1 MLKFLALA
9 LLVGA
14 ASAGVTSDAAPRQPL
29 CRVTAQAESDHLPG
43 IYTVT
48 VRVAGTL
55 SGKPCANGY
64 ALVQFD
70 GGRTY
75 PLSAVR
81 AGEPYV
87 RSGIPWYWRLYWL
100 SASGKRYRVPLP
112 GFYPP
117 FADPSP

>member
-1 MLKFLALA
+1 MLRFLALA
-9 LLVGA
+9 LLIGA
-14 ASAGVTSDAAPRQPL
+14 ASAGVTSDGAPPQPL
-29 CRVTAQAESDHLPG
+29 CRVTALAESDHLPG

-75 PLSAVR
+75 PLSFVR
-81 AGEPYV
+81 AGEPYI
-87 RSGIPWYWRLYWL
+87 RSGIPWYWRLYWTA
-100 SASGKRYRVPLP
+100 SSGKRYPVPLM
-112 GFYPP
+112 GMRAP
-117 FADPSP
+117 FSPLP